1 MNLSL
6 ILVIGFVAVLGFL
19 AFNNSKKVSKE
30 VEELNKKKNNSIS
43 CISVLVSS
51 TKVLVRIARH
61 S

>member
-43 CISVLVSS
+43 
-51 TKVLVRIARH
+51 
-61 S
+61 

>member
-30 VEELNKKKNNSIS
+30 VEELNKKK
-43 CISVLVSS
+43 
-51 TKVLVRIARH
+51 K
-61 S
+61 